1 MKRIYTLLFNLTL
14 ISSYSVAKPTKVD
27 NKYEDN
33 QKNGSLKNI
42 PSKKVDYSIQ
52 PGDTLLAIARKHYTT
67 RAEIRELNQMTEG
80 ERLKIG
86 RVLKIKTNTF
96 YPKGAIVDYKIQRG
110 DTLYKIAKKY
120 STTTDEIKKLNGI
133 GKKVTLRQGKM
144 LKVPTNTYLLNKS
157 DTAKEKEKLSLP
169 KDVKIV
175 DYAIKSGDTLFKIG
189 RKHKSTSREIR
200 ELNNLAYGESLKIGR
215 VLKVPLNTYIPDE
228 KNETVTIA
236 SVIEEE
242 SKKVASTLKE
252 EKSEVA
258 KVVEKNAVT
267 IAKEKEEAL
276 KKELARLKTE
286 EEAILAKA
294 DAIRK
299 ERLLRAEAIEKAR
312 VAREEAEKQRK
323 IAEAKEKAR
332 KVAEA
337 KKAAEEKAKQ
347 EQEREEALKKELAA
361 KKAAAE
367 KAKKARMEAEAK
379 EKARV
384 AKIKAAMDAEVK
396 RVMAEIEAEAKERTK
411 IAKQKAEERIKA
423 ETAKKIEEA
432 KAKLMQEAEAKT
444 KKTSPAVEKKIEET
458 KEKKT
463 SEAKKPTEDKVKVA
477 KEETTNKNPDVFIT
491 KNNQIAEYTVKSGD
505 NLYKIA
511 KAHHTTTKEVLEA
524 NKFRSNSDLVIGK
537 AIKVPVD
544 TYFHLKDYT
553 IKRGDTLYAIAR
565 KHNTTTTRVLLAN
578 NMNRRDRLSVGKVL
592 RVPVDTFSL
601 ERDTDTVR
609 VATTKVKEK
618 KSIEVATKN
627 LKTKNHKIKRG
638 DTLYSIARN
647 NDTTVKKLK
656 QLNSIKATKEL
667 KIGQNILI
675 PSSNYKSPVRLVSNQ
690 NTTKVK
696 KREVKKL
703 TIEAPEEKQSFASL
717 LNSLGSSSKQKALPK
732 TAKKH
737 LGKKYVWGA
746 TGPYKFDCSGFT
758 SYVCKKNGVCI
769 PRTSINQSKVGTYV
783 SRSNLK
789 AGDLIFFDTSKRRK
803 GYVNH
808 VGIYIGNNKFIH
820 ASSAKK
826 KVVVT
831 SLNKPFYKSRFKWGR
846 RVDM

>member
-14 ISSYSVAKPTKVD
+14 ISSYSIAKPTKVD

-33 QKNGSLKNI
+33 QRNGSLKNI

-67 RAEIRELNQMTEG
+67 RKEIRELNQMTEA
-80 ERLKIG
+80 EKLKIG

-96 YPKGAIVDYKIQRG
+96 FPKDAIVDYKIQKG

-120 STTTDEIKKLNGI
+120 NTTSADIKKLNGI
-133 GKKVTLRQGKM
+133 GKKANLREGKM
-144 LKVPTNTYLLNKS
+144 LKVPANTYLINKNNT
-157 DTAKEKEKLSLP
+157 TAKNKVKSSLP

-175 DYAIKSGDTLFKIG
+175 EYAVESGDTLFKIG

-200 ELNNLAYGESLKIGR
+200 ELNNLSYGENLKIGR

-228 KNETVTIA
+228 NSSPITLA
-236 SVIEEE
+236 SVI
-242 SKKVASTLKE
+242 KE
-252 EKSEVA
+252 ETKKEEIKKEVTPKKA
-258 KVVEKNAVT
+258 AEDPVA
-267 IAKEKEEAL
+267 IAKQKEEAL
-276 KKELARLKTE
+276 KKELVRIKAE
-286 EEAILAKA
+286 EEAILARA
-294 DAIRK
+294 EAIKK

-312 VAREEAEKQRK
+312 LAREEAEKNRK
-323 IAEAKEKAR
+323 IEEAKEKAR
-332 KVAEA
+332 KIEEA
-337 KKAAEEKAKQ
+337 KKAAAEKARVAK
-347 EQEREEALKKELAA
+347 EKEEARKRELAA
-361 KKAAAE
+361 KKIAAE

-384 AKIKAAMDAEVK
+384 AKIKTAMEAEVK
-396 RVMAEIEAEAKERTK
+396 RVMAEIEAESQERVK
-411 IAKQKAEERIKA
+411 IAKQKAEEKIKA
-423 ETAKKIEEA
+423 ETAKRIEEA
-432 KAKLMQEAEAKT
+432 KARLMQEAEAKT
-444 KKTSPAVEKKIEET
+444 KKTTPAVTEKKEE
-458 KEKKT
+458 KAEKKT
-463 SEAKKPTEDKVKVA
+463 TEAKQVVEAKTKLVKKETKP
-477 KEETTNKNPDVFIT
+477 KENTDVFVT
-491 KNNQIAEYTVKSGD
+491 KNNQIAEYTVKAGD

-524 NKFRSNSDLVIGK
+524 NKFRSNSDLIIGK
-537 AIKVPVD
+537 MIKVPVD

-578 NMNRRDRLSVGKVL
+578 SMSRRDRLSVGKVL

-609 VATTKVKEK
+609 VAATTKVKEK
-618 KSIEVATKN
+618 KKIKVAKKS
-627 LKTKNHKIKRG
+627 LKTKSHKIKRG

-647 NDTTVKKLK
+647 NNTTVKKLK
-656 QLNSIKATKEL
+656 RLNGIKSTKEL
-667 KIGQNILI
+667 TIGKNILL
-675 PSSNYKSPVRLVSNQ
+675 PSSNYKSSVRLASNQ
-690 NTTKVK
+690 STIKVK
-696 KREVKKL
+696 KREAKKL
-703 TIEAPEEKQSFASL
+703 IIEPKEKKTFASL
-717 LNSLGSSSKQKALPK
+717 INSLGSSNKQKALPK

-737 LGKKYVWGA
+737 LGKRYVWGA

-769 PRTSINQSKVGTYV
+769 PRTSINQSKVGKYV